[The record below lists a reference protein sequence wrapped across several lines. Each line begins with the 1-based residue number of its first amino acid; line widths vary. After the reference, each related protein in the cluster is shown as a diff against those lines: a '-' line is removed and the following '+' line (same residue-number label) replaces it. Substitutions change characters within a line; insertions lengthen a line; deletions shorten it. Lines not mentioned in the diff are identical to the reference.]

1 MPQFQPTIFPDFRF
15 PLSGNVDQ
23 TINPWTWFFRGISQ
37 FGLININLGSSA
49 DPDLEQQIL
58 DDVGS
63 YGRQIGQIS
72 DALYVLF
79 AHKSL
84 DKFDP
89 DERKAIAAFQRQV
102 ESVNALKGQTRAATG
117 TGAARLSNAVP
128 ALDRFASY
136 SARHPIT
143 SRRCSRS
150 HPVYRNG
157 CRCRSGRRSCGRK
170 LRWQRPNY
178 YRSVGSSSW
187 EREDRSSNCSEPPP
201 NRPSPRPEWHRACI
215 AVHWRPQRPE
225 LSNQKG
231 QGANTTFRGGGIEM
245 GTRASRTLP
254 FPLLPCY
261 PFSPP
266 GALRRP
272 EDVIRGKLRH

>member
-49 DPDLEQQIL
+49 DPNLEQQIL

-150 HPVYRNG
+150 
-157 CRCRSGRRSCGRK
+157 
-170 LRWQRPNY
+170 
-178 YRSVGSSSW
+178 
-187 EREDRSSNCSEPPP
+187 PP
-201 NRPSPRPEWHRACI
+201 CI
-215 AVHWRPQRPE
+215 
-225 LSNQKG
+225 S
-231 QGANTTFRGGGIEM
+231 
-245 GTRASRTLP
+245 
-254 FPLLPCY
+254 
-261 PFSPP
+261 
-266 GALRRP
+266 
-272 EDVIRGKLRH
+272 